1 MITINSDY
9 ANYIDNG
16 SIGMENIRTEDI
28 FVVDTSSRA
37 IIVPESWTAVGA
49 LQDHFAEKIWFSVD
63 RFFDDK
69 DFATAQKF
77 MINFLNA
84 ANEGFAHNS
93 TEVYLWDPLTNALL
107 DITSG
112 YTPDPTDYGTYTK
125 ILFCW
130 KISQN
135 VTIRTGKVTFA
146 IRLGAFTFSEEESGA
161 NNQWIWSSGLA
172 TLNVIET
179 VSAENGLDDDN
190 NEWSVSDLS
199 RWFESLAKIGN
210 SFNTYLDVI
219 DTDYK
224 VFYGSANGGEQK
236 YIKYDSSSQMLTTA
250 TTAYAAYDP
259 DEAADKGPY
268 RDLNNAFYRID
279 NRGFISTATRDVKY
293 GLWINS
299 DETGESLASLPQIT
313 TATTSTTDCFSAKY
327 VSTTF
332 LTQADAGNTYLTTA
346 AANSDYLKKADA
358 ANTYETTSHAAAT
371 YETSAHAASSYLGTT
386 AIVDSNASTATN
398 STWSSKAI
406 KDAIDSN
413 ALPTVTSADNGYVL
427 MVVNG
432 AWGLGQ
438 VSGGSLIPVVVQ
450 SSIDNISAQG
460 EIDT

>member
-146 IRLGAFTFSEEESGA
+146 IRLGAFTFGEEEGGA
-161 NNQWIWSSGLA
+161 DNQWIWSSGLA

-224 VFYGSANGGEQK
+224 VFYGPANGGEQK

-259 DEAADKGPY
+259 DEAADKGPH
-268 RDLNNAFYRID
+268 RDLNNDFYRID

-299 DETGESLASLPQIT
+299 DETGETSSLPQIT
-313 TATTSTTDCFSAKY
+313 TDATSTADCFSANY
-327 VSTTF
+327 VTNAFNALAS
-332 LTQADAGNTYLTTA
+332 TYLTTA

-358 ANTYETTSHAAAT
+358 AAT
-371 YETSAHAASSYLGTT
+371 YETSAHAASSYLGTA

-427 MVVNG
+427 MVVDG

-438 VSGGSLIPVVVQ
+438 VSGGGGMGVPYFSNAITNSFSGEGSL
-450 SSIDNISAQG
+450 S
-460 EIDT
+460 

>member
-37 IIVPESWTAVGA
+37 IIIPESWTAVGA

-146 IRLGAFTFSEEESGA
+146 IRLGAFTFGEEEGGA
-161 NNQWIWSSGLA
+161 DNQWIWSSGLA

-224 VFYGSANGGEQK
+224 VFYGPASGGEQK

-250 TTAYAAYDP
+250 TTAYSQYAG
-259 DEAADKGPY
+259 EGSTTGPH
-268 RDLNNAFYRID
+268 RDLNNDFYRID

-299 DETGESLASLPQIT
+299 DETGGNGTIVPEVT
-313 TATTSTTDCFSAKY
+313 TVVDSMSTSDTFSAGYITNKFNAIA
-327 VSTTF
+327 S
-332 LTQADAGNTYLTTA
+332 
-346 AANSDYLKKADA
+346 
-358 ANTYETTSHAAAT
+358 TYETSAHAAAT
-371 YETSAHAASSYLGTT
+371 YETSAHAASSYLGTA

-427 MVVNG
+427 MVVDG
-432 AWGLGQ
+432 TWGLGQ
-438 VSGGSLIPVVVQ
+438 VSWGSPI
-450 SSIDNISAQG
+450 SIGVTNNNTEISAGG
-460 EIDT
+460 EII